1 MSAIV
6 YQRRAEFLLRGG
18 LVAVLLAIVAG
29 ILGMHVL
36 TGDHSTHTAAA
47 APPSGIN
54 AHVLSSATH
63 HGAPSS
69 SDRHST
75 AATGDA
81 DGWTGAS
88 CICSGDCAGQDAG
101 HGADC
106 TPLPKA
112 GTLAVPE
119 PGSSGLSVQPAG
131 TVRFAA
137 FAAWNHVPGSPSPG
151 ELSISRT

>member
-6 YQRRAEFLLRGG
+6 YPRRMAFLLRGG

-29 ILGMHVL
+29 IIGMHVL
-36 TGDHSTHTAAA
+36 TGDHSTHTAGA

-54 AHVLSSATH
+54 AHVLPAETH
-63 HGAPSS
+63 HGAHSS
-69 SDRHST
+69 GDGHS
-75 AATGDA
+75 AMATGDT

-88 CICSGDCAGQDAG
+88 SACSGDCAGHDAR

-106 TPLPKA
+106 TPLSKA
-112 GTLAVPE
+112 GTLAAPE
-119 PGSSGLSVQPAG
+119 PGASGLSVQLAG
-131 TVRFAA
+131 TGRFAA
-137 FAAWNHVPGSPSPG
+137 FGAWNHIPGSPSPG